1 MIKVCW
7 LLTFRSDLDHDEIR
21 RWWRTDHGDLALKV
35 PGLKRYVQNHF
46 LDPLDEARA
55 EGGMP
60 FQGLVEVWFD
70 DQAAYDA
77 AMASPEWR
85 ALEDDGP
92 NGFDMTVLY
101 GGFVREHVMR
111 WDAVPDS
118 RFYTS
123 AGDIP
128 DT

>member
-7 LLTFRSDLDHDEIR
+7 LLTFRSDLDLEDVR

-46 LDPLDEARA
+46 LGAIDEARA

-60 FQGLVEVWFD
+60 FQGLVEVWK
-70 DQAAYDA
+70 
-77 AMASPEWR
+77 
-85 ALEDDGP
+85 ALEDDGI

-111 WDAVPDS
+111 WDAVPDG

-128 DT
+128 DS

>member
-1 MIKVCW
+1 MLKVCW
-7 LLTFRSDLDHDEIR
+7 LLTFRADLDPDDVR

-46 LDPLDEARA
+46 LGAIDEARA

-60 FQGLVEVWFD
+60 FHGLVEVWFD
-70 DQAAYDA
+70 DQAAYEK
-77 AMASPEWR
+77 AMASPEWQ
-85 ALEDDGP
+85 ALEADGI

-111 WDAVPDS
+111 WDAVPDG

-128 DT
+128 DR

>member
-1 MIKVCW
+1 MQR
-7 LLTFRSDLDHDEIR
+7 LRFHEIIGDYYR
-21 RWWRTDHGDLALKV
+21 AAPVVEQVVNHGDLALKV

-111 WDAVPDS
+111 WDAVPDG

-128 DT
+128 DS

>member
-1 MIKVCW
+1 MLKVCW
-7 LLTFRSDLDHDEIR
+7 LLTFRADLDAEDVR

-46 LDPLDEARA
+46 LGAIDEARA

-70 DQAAYDA
+70 DQGAYEK
-77 AMASPEWR
+77 AMASPEWK
-85 ALEDDGP
+85 ALEDDGI

-111 WDAVPDS
+111 WDAVPDG

-128 DT
+128 DS

>member
-7 LLTFRSDLDHDEIR
+7 LLTFRSDLAVEDVR

-46 LDPLDEARA
+46 LGAIDEERA

-70 DQAAYDA
+70 DQAAYET
-77 AMASPEWR
+77 AMASPEWQ
-85 ALEDDGP
+85 ALEADGV